1 MDPAKI
7 NLKGYISNLFVLAIA
22 IMLIY
27 LAKRNY
33 RNGPENFVPN
43 VPVTPIGSG
52 PRIDPL
58 VEGGH
63 PQGQPMTYKTQMWPA
78 RVPHQPKPNTPC
90 TTNQSN
96 GKVECPGAIGV
107 CQDGICTPGKFNR
120 TVSDRRD
127 ALRRTVFGIPVS

>member
-52 PRIDPL
+52 PL

-90 TTNQSN
+90 TTNQSI

-120 TVSDRRD
+120 TV
-127 ALRRTVFGIPVS
+127 FGIPVS